1 MIEKNHLQSIIS
13 RYYLGGLIESVKWE
27 IQNNTLNIA
36 FMSPNKDM
44 IGELECNEFPIEDC
58 ELAIFNTTQLNKL
71 LGVTSGQLLISPI
84 KTNKVYTKLTL
95 QDVSFT
101 VEYSLADPLMIQS
114 PGTINEPDKYDVSA
128 AMGPNDVLAF
138 TKAASAIPNNEL
150 VTLKATES
158 IHGNPILEFIFGEK
172 MEFSNRITFTV
183 EAQHSII
190 EGYKIPFNSNMLR
203 EIFHNNKGASS
214 TSIKFTQEGLLK
226 LEFEFKEE
234 NTKTTYF
241 VVRKA
246 DY

>member
-128 AMGPNDVLAF
+128 VMEPNDVLAF

-183 EAQHSII
+183 EAQHSIV
-190 EGYKIPFNSNMLR
+190 EGHKIPFNSNMLR

>member
-128 AMGPNDVLAF
+128 IMEPNDVLAF

-183 EAQHSII
+183 EAQHSIV
-190 EGYKIPFNSNMLR
+190 EGHKIPFNSNMLR

>member
-128 AMGPNDVLAF
+128 VMEPNDVLAF

-183 EAQHSII
+183 EAQHSIV
-190 EGYKIPFNSNMLR
+190 EGHKIPFNSNMLR

-226 LEFEFKEE
+226 LEFDFKEE

>member
-114 PGTINEPDKYDVSA
+114 PGTINEPDKYDISA
-128 AMGPNDVLAF
+128 TMEPNDVLAF

-183 EAQHSII
+183 EAQHSIV
-190 EGYKIPFNSNMLR
+190 EGHKIPFNSNMLR

>member
-95 QDVSFT
+95 QDVSFN

-128 AMGPNDVLAF
+128 VMEPNDVLAF

-190 EGYKIPFNSNMLR
+190 EGHKIPFNSNMLR

-226 LEFEFKEE
+226 LEFDFKEE

>member
-114 PGTINEPDKYDVSA
+114 PGTINEPDKYDISA
-128 AMGPNDVLAF
+128 TMEPNDVLAF

-183 EAQHSII
+183 EAQHSIV
-190 EGYKIPFNSNMLR
+190 EGHKIPFNSNMLR

-226 LEFEFKEE
+226 LEFDFKEE

>member
-114 PGTINEPDKYDVSA
+114 PGTINEPDKYDVSV
-128 AMGPNDVLAF
+128 AMEPNDVLAF

-183 EAQHSII
+183 EAQHSIV
-190 EGYKIPFNSNMLR
+190 EGHKIPFNSNMLR

-226 LEFEFKEE
+226 LEFDFKEE

>member
-114 PGTINEPDKYDVSA
+114 PGTINEPDKYDVSTI
-128 AMGPNDVLAF
+128 MEPNDVLAF

-190 EGYKIPFNSNMLR
+190 EGHKIPFNSNMLR

-226 LEFEFKEE
+226 LEFDFKEE
-234 NTKTTYF
+234 NTKTAYF

>member
-128 AMGPNDVLAF
+128 VMEPNDVLAF

-190 EGYKIPFNSNMLR
+190 EGHKIPFNSNMLR

-226 LEFEFKEE
+226 LEFDFKEE

>member
-1 MIEKNHLQSIIS
+1 
-13 RYYLGGLIESVKWE
+13 
-27 IQNNTLNIA
+27 
-36 FMSPNKDM
+36 MSPNKDM

-128 AMGPNDVLAF
+128 VMEPNDVLAF

-183 EAQHSII
+183 EAQHSIV
-190 EGYKIPFNSNMLR
+190 EGHKIPFNSNMLR

>member
-27 IQNNTLNIA
+27 IQNNTLNIT

-128 AMGPNDVLAF
+128 VMEPNDVLAF

-190 EGYKIPFNSNMLR
+190 EGHKIPFNSNMLR

-226 LEFEFKEE
+226 LEFDFKEE

>member
-128 AMGPNDVLAF
+128 IMEPNDVLAF

-190 EGYKIPFNSNMLR
+190 EGHKIPFNSNMLR

>member
-128 AMGPNDVLAF
+128 IMEPNDVLAF

-190 EGYKIPFNSNMLR
+190 EGHKIPFNSNMLR
-203 EIFHNNKGASS
+203 EIFHNNKGASF

>member
-128 AMGPNDVLAF
+128 AMEPNDVLAF

-190 EGYKIPFNSNMLR
+190 EGHKIPFNSNMLR

>member
-114 PGTINEPDKYDVSA
+114 PGTINEPDKYDVFA
-128 AMGPNDVLAF
+128 TMEPNDVLAF

-183 EAQHSII
+183 EAQHSIV
-190 EGYKIPFNSNMLR
+190 EGHKIPFNSNMLR

>member
-128 AMGPNDVLAF
+128 VMEPNDVLAF

-183 EAQHSII
+183 EAQHSIV
-190 EGYKIPFNSNMLR
+190 EGHKIPFNSNMLR

-226 LEFEFKEE
+226 LEFDFKEE

-241 VVRKA
+241 VVKA

>member
-128 AMGPNDVLAF
+128 IMEPNDVLAF

-190 EGYKIPFNSNMLR
+190 EGHKIPFNSNMLR

-226 LEFEFKEE
+226 LEFDFKEE

>member
-1 MIEKNHLQSIIS
+1 MIEKNHLQSIIL

-128 AMGPNDVLAF
+128 VMEPNDVLAF

-183 EAQHSII
+183 EAQHSIV
-190 EGYKIPFNSNMLR
+190 EGHKIPFNSNMLR

>member
-128 AMGPNDVLAF
+128 IMEPNDVLAF

-190 EGYKIPFNSNMLR
+190 EGHKIPFNSNMLR

-226 LEFEFKEE
+226 LEFDFKEE
-234 NTKTTYF
+234 NTKTAYF

>member
-128 AMGPNDVLAF
+128 TMEPNDVLAF

-158 IHGNPILEFIFGEK
+158 IYGNPILEFIFGEK

-183 EAQHSII
+183 EAQHSIV
-190 EGYKIPFNSNMLR
+190 EGHKIPFNSNMLR

>member
-128 AMGPNDVLAF
+128 AMEPNDVLAL

-183 EAQHSII
+183 EAQHSIV
-190 EGYKIPFNSNMLR
+190 EGHKIPFNSNMLR

-214 TSIKFTQEGLLK
+214 TLIKFTQEGLLK

>member
-128 AMGPNDVLAF
+128 AMESNDVLAF

-190 EGYKIPFNSNMLR
+190 EGHKIPFNSNMLR

-226 LEFEFKEE
+226 LEFDFKEE
-234 NTKTTYF
+234 NTKTTYLSLIHI
-241 VVRKA
+241 
-246 DY
+246 

>member
-13 RYYLGGLIESVKWE
+13 RYYLG
-27 IQNNTLNIA
+27 
-36 FMSPNKDM
+36 
-44 IGELECNEFPIEDC
+44 
-58 ELAIFNTTQLNKL
+58 AIFNTTQLNKL

-128 AMGPNDVLAF
+128 IMEPNDVLAF

-183 EAQHSII
+183 EAQHSIV
-190 EGYKIPFNSNMLR
+190 EGHKIPFNSNMLR
-203 EIFHNNKGASS
+203 EIFHNNKGAS
-214 TSIKFTQEGLLK
+214 
-226 LEFEFKEE
+226 
-234 NTKTTYF
+234 YF

>member
-128 AMGPNDVLAF
+128 IMEPNDVLAF

-183 EAQHSII
+183 EAQHSIV
-190 EGYKIPFNSNMLR
+190 EGHKIPFNSNMLR

-226 LEFEFKEE
+226 LEFDFKEE

>member
-1 MIEKNHLQSIIS
+1 
-13 RYYLGGLIESVKWE
+13 
-27 IQNNTLNIA
+27 
-36 FMSPNKDM
+36 MSPNKDM

-71 LGVTSGQLLISPI
+71 LGITSGQLLISPI

-128 AMGPNDVLAF
+128 IMEPNDVLAF

-183 EAQHSII
+183 EAQHSIV
-190 EGYKIPFNSNMLR
+190 EGHKIPFNSNMLR

>member
-101 VEYSLADPLMIQS
+101 VEYSLVDPLMIQS

-128 AMGPNDVLAF
+128 IMEPNDVLAF

-190 EGYKIPFNSNMLR
+190 EGHKIPFNSNMLR

>member
-1 MIEKNHLQSIIS
+1 
-13 RYYLGGLIESVKWE
+13 
-27 IQNNTLNIA
+27 
-36 FMSPNKDM
+36 MSPNKDM

-114 PGTINEPDKYDVSA
+114 PGTINEPDKYDISA
-128 AMGPNDVLAF
+128 TMEPNDVLAF

-183 EAQHSII
+183 EAQHSIV
-190 EGYKIPFNSNMLR
+190 EGHKIPFNSNMLR

>member
-13 RYYLGGLIESVKWE
+13 RYYLGGLIESTKWK
-27 IQNNTLNIA
+27 IVDNTLNIA
-36 FMSPNKDM
+36 FMSPTKDM
-44 IGELECNEFPIEDC
+44 IGNLECKEFPIEDC

-71 LGVTSGQLLISPI
+71 LGVTSGKLLVSPI
-84 KTNKVYTKLTL
+84 KTHKIYTKLTFE
-95 QDVSFT
+95 DVSFN

-128 AMGPNDVLAF
+128 TMEPNDVLAF

-183 EAQHSII
+183 EAQHSIV
-190 EGYKIPFNSNMLR
+190 EGHKIPFNSNMLR